1 MEINSALNQQIGGGH
16 YKKLQYQPMSFIAKM
31 HLSFSQGCIVKYVSR
46 YRYKNGLEDLKK
58 AVHYCQLA
66 NELSDTSKHTKL
78 LRIMRPKF
86 VKQEILKYVL
96 CNNLEG
102 YTGFCIEHA
111 VLSNFKEA
119 ESDLQS
125 LIATVYSL

>member
-1 MEINSALNQQIGGGH
+1 MNSALNQQIGGGH
-16 YKKLQYQPMSFIAKM
+16 YKKLRYQPMSFIAKM

-78 LRIMRPKF
+78 LRIIRPKF
-86 VKQEILKYVL
+86 VKRETLKYIL
-96 CNNLEG
+96 CNGLEG
-102 YTGFCIEHA
+102 YAGFCIEHI
-111 VLSNFKEA
+111 VLGNFKEA

-125 LIATVYSL
+125 LIIVEYHL